1 MKLLLFALVLC
12 CQGSL
17 SATPYNSKLL
27 KTKDYEEMREL
38 LNTYIENSQQVSEN
52 GEDVDSA
59 VSELKKGMK
68 ILLMRPDT
76 DFIKSSLI
84 LILQNEIIKYRSF
97 MTVLQ
102 EVIEEAASEFKSKK
116 GSVAYQV
123 SLLYLIENSL
133 SYLKSINN
141 KESTAILKK
150 VKTANLKISKK
161 IFNYLLLEMGRGKSA
176 GPSYLARQI
185 LNKRLKEQRKEALR
199 KAKEEKQA
207 KKLAEKKNKK
217 NRDPSSVKPKNSKD
231 LPKPTIKIDL

>member
-1 MKLLLFALVLC
+1 MKLLLFTLVLC
-12 CQGSL
+12 FQSSL
-17 SATPYNSKLL
+17 SATPYDSKIL

-59 VSELKKGMK
+59 ISELKKGMK

-84 LILQNEIIKYRSF
+84 SILQNEIIKYRSF

-102 EVIEEAASEFKSKK
+102 EVIEKATSEFKSKK
-116 GSVAYQV
+116 GSVVYQV

-150 VKTANLKISKK
+150 VKTANLTISKK

-176 GPSYLARQI
+176 SPSYLAGQI
-185 LNKRLKEQRKEALR
+185 LNKRQKEQRKEALR

-207 KKLAEKKNKK
+207 KKLAQKKNKK
-217 NRDPSSVKPKNSKD
+217 SRDPSFVKPKNSKD